1 MIISTI
7 LERTKCHM
15 IISTILERTKLSHDH
30 NDFTNALKIMWCFFS
45 QTTEIIVFCV
55 ADKRNI

>member
-1 MIISTI
+1 MIHNTI
-7 LERTKCHM
+7 IYNIRV
-15 IISTILERTKLSHDH
+15 LSHDH
-30 NDFTNALKIMWCFFS
+30 YDIINALKIMWCFFS